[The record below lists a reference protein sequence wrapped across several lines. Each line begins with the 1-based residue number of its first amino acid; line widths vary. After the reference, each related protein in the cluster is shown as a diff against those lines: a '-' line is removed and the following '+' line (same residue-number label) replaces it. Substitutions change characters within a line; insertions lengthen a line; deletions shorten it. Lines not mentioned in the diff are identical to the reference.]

1 MPKRAPFLTDKQVR
15 SLRVA
20 GLYAVG
26 GPVPGLALQVTQTND
41 NPPAR
46 SWVLRA
52 MIAGRRRALGLGPY
66 PAVTL
71 AGAREK
77 AEILHRDIRENRD
90 PLMLKRQER
99 SKAQAT
105 AARAMTFQK
114 AAEQYI
120 EERRKNWKNLKHA
133 QQWENTL
140 KTYAYPVIAEVQVA
154 EVDKAMVL
162 KIIKP
167 IWAEKTETAN
177 RVRDRIKLILSWAK
191 AHGLRDGDNPAE
203 WRGHLEHALVAPTKM
218 ATIAHQPALPVSA
231 VGAFVARLH
240 KEQTDLAAKALEF
253 VILTAARDGEVRGA
267 DWTEIDLDNRIWNVP
282 ADRMKAG
289 RAHRVPLSPAA
300 IRLLK
305 SLPRV
310 DGNPHL
316 FPGSS
321 KLGRL
326 SENTLNEV
334 IKRLH
339 ERELVPSDAPGR
351 PAVVHGMRSTFRN
364 WGRERTDFRPELLE
378 MSLAHTVGSAV
389 ERAYARDDALEQRRK
404 IMVAWAE
411 FVSKPDLPAQKRTV
425 NGLGKPT
432 STAKDYERQAT
443 DSSHCFKKL

>member
-203 WRGHLEHALVAPTKM
+203 WQGHLEHALVAPTKM

-267 DWTEIDLDNRIWNVP
+267 DWSEIDLDNRIWNVP

-289 RAHRVPLSPAA
+289 RSHRVPLSPAA
-300 IRLLK
+300 IKLLK
-305 SLPRV
+305 ALPRV

-339 ERELVPSDAPGR
+339 ERELVPSDADR
-351 PAVVHGMRSTFRN
+351 KSTRLN
-364 WGRERTDFRPELLE
+364 
-378 MSLAHTVGSAV
+378 
-389 ERAYARDDALEQRRK
+389 
-404 IMVAWAE
+404 
-411 FVSKPDLPAQKRTV
+411 
-425 NGLGKPT
+425 
-432 STAKDYERQAT
+432 
-443 DSSHCFKKL
+443 SSHRNTSRMPSSA